1 MRDNSYFYAF
11 ILVFIAG
18 FLWSLG
24 AVVVLHMIDGHS
36 YVFNYLFYRG
46 ISIAVI
52 LVCYLI
58 IREGLGFYKNFFKIG
73 IPGIFGGICLATAFT
88 GFIFSITM
96 TTAAVTLFMLAAM
109 PFIAAIFGYI
119 FLGELLRR
127 PTLIAMVIALI
138 GICMMIIND
147 SISGSVLGALVGF
160 ISACGFALYTVTIR
174 WRPETPKFTT
184 VVLAGIFCTVFSFI
198 ILGFSFESFKTMP
211 TINSYLSLLH
221 GIIVASGLILYSL
234 GAKYLPSA
242 ELALLSLM
250 EVVGGVLWVGIPIFG
265 INQVPSLTVILGGII
280 ITSAVIYYG
289 YGARI
294 KGEPVTQLIFFF
306 INFCL
311 YKLKPIF
318 IHIFLK

>member
-11 ILVFIAG
+11 VLVFLAG

-73 IPGIFGGICLATAFT
+73 IPGILGGIFLATAFT

-127 PTLIAMVIALI
+127 PTLIAMVIAFI

-147 SISGSVLGALVGF
+147 SISGSVLGALV
-160 ISACGFALYTVTIR
+160 
-174 WRPETPKFTT
+174 
-184 VVLAGIFCTVFSFI
+184 
-198 ILGFSFESFKTMP
+198 
-211 TINSYLSLLH
+211 LSL
-221 GIIVASGLILYSL
+221 
-234 GAKYLPSA
+234 
-242 ELALLSLM
+242 
-250 EVVGGVLWVGIPIFG
+250 
-265 INQVPSLTVILGGII
+265 
-280 ITSAVIYYG
+280 
-289 YGARI
+289 
-294 KGEPVTQLIFFF
+294 
-306 INFCL
+306 
-311 YKLKPIF
+311 
-318 IHIFLK
+318 IHI